1 MQIACSSNA
10 TLRVTAPQMRRS
22 ESSVAVPARMPA
34 AKASMKA
41 HIASQKHAFRGLE
54 IASAKQQRPTVA
66 CRATRLVVDASKNVS
81 DQTGGP

>member
-1 MQIACSSNA
+1 
-10 TLRVTAPQMRRS
+10 
-22 ESSVAVPARMPA
+22 MPA